1 MASDSKK
8 TKNNLNNIFLQD
20 GIVPTVPYRSLI
32 PKNSGNILC
41 AGRIISSD
49 QLANSGLRVEATCM
63 ATGQAAGVAAAIAA
77 KGDMSVQK
85 VPYVNLAETLLAQN
99 AIVPNY
105 DN

>member
-1 MASDSKK
+1 
-8 TKNNLNNIFLQD
+8 
-20 GIVPTVPYRSLI
+20 
-32 PKNSGNILC
+32 
-41 AGRIISSD
+41 
-49 QLANSGLRVEATCM
+49 M

-85 VPYVNLAETLLAQN
+85 VPYANLAKTLRAQN